1 MTLVINS
8 IILITVFTFFYA
20 NSLKSIFVNSN
31 RLPLHTI
38 HVLYP
43 TAFNE
48 YRQCQMQLRHM
59 HKVQKSTKDKH
70 APIKESAAR
79 CSVGAG
85 RFLYIPNSQQHCP
98 QQEAQSVAI
107 FLFRPLYIYIYIYIY
122 LNVTVLLASDR
133 LSTPDHRRSSRK
145 SRILVPLGSSPQ
157 PEAAFHKRQYLFLM
171 LSKLCGC
178 MVLFQLPQKM
188 FNLFRSLSR
197 TGCK

>member
-1 MTLVINS
+1 MLYLLAKDGNHLDFWQAIWLIIMCQHRGAGLAWVVSVYWLSAWHGLALMTLVINS

-20 NSLKSIFVNSN
+20 NSLKSIFANSN

-48 YRQCQMQLRHM
+48 YRQFQMQLRHM

-85 RFLYIPNSQQHCP
+85 RFFTFQ
-98 QQEAQSVAI
+98 
-107 FLFRPLYIYIYIYIY
+107 
-122 LNVTVLLASDR
+122 TVS
-133 LSTPDHRRSSRK
+133 STARSRK
-145 SRILVPLGSSPQ
+145 PSP
-157 PEAAFHKRQYLFLM
+157 
-171 LSKLCGC
+171 
-178 MVLFQLPQKM
+178 
-188 FNLFRSLSR
+188 
-197 TGCK
+197 